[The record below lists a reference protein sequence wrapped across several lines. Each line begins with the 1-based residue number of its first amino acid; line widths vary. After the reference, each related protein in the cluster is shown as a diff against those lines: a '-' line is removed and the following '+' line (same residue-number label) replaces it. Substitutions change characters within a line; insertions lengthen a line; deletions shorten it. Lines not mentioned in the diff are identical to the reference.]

1 MTFKFEDAEEQLQ
14 REREK
19 RQLRTVKDR
28 RLMSELRVQIRMLVR
43 QFEAPRSN
51 YILIFFGVFVTLSGE
66 AAEEKELC
74 V

>member
-14 REREK
+14 REKEK

-43 QFEAPRSN
+43 QFEASRSN

-66 AAEEKELC
+66 AAEEEELC